1 MKTQLLVASLALI
14 FATQANAEANIEKVC
29 VNNKTGAVRFTD
41 MLSGKK
47 AECKKKESAEFY
59 AEMQQVFDSAGTFV
73 GYVYPNSSI
82 NPYYADVFVPSAG
95 TGLWI
100 QPLPNLQT
108 GAPGN
113 LNIGIA
119 VGYQTYKENYYAAKD
134 CQGQQ
139 YIGRW
144 NYGSNYRDPI
154 TQVAYQEKGSPTIV
168 APMSYMDS
176 WYDAQTNTWKN
187 YSCYNYTSSSASV
200 YLVSS
205 PQPISLPFTTLQLPL
220 VFGLLK

>member
-1 MKTQLLVASLALI
+1 MKTQILVASLALI
-14 FATQANAEANIEKVC
+14 FGAQAHAEVNPQKVC
-29 VNNKTGAVRFTD
+29 VNTKTGAARFTNT
-41 MLSGKK
+41 LSGKK
-47 AECKKKESAEFY
+47 ADCKRKETAEYY
-59 AEMQQVFDSAGTFV
+59 AGGQQVFDSAGTFV
-73 GYVYPNSSI
+73 GYVEPDSSI
-82 NPYYADVFVPSAG
+82 DPYYANIFVPSAG
-95 TGLWI
+95 TELWI

-119 VGYQTYKENYYAAKD
+119 VGYQTYKENYFAAKD

-139 YIGRW
+139 YIDRW

-168 APMSYMDS
+168 APMSYRDS
-176 WYDAQTNTWKN
+176 WYNAETNKWEDDTC
-187 YSCYNYTSSSASV
+187 YSYSGSSARV